1 MAAVVGGSSSRA
13 GGRGVEL
20 GLGSGVQG
28 RAAERLGRAVRCG
41 HLHLGPAT
49 GERVTLCVVTGVH
62 RAAVSRGGVQAAAE
76 APARAGVWGERLRGR
91 RAAAPSPSGRKDSW
105 RGKPRRHHVKRAVSL
120 EGLRGPWVFSLGGGA
135 SIVPVGW

>member
-1 MAAVVGGSSSRA
+1 M
-13 GGRGVEL
+13 

-28 RAAERLGRAVRCG
+28 RAAERLGRAVHCG

-76 APARAGVWGERLRGR
+76 VPARHEPGSGARGR
-91 RAAAPSPSGRKDSW
+91 DG
-105 RGKPRRHHVKRAVSL
+105 GQQLRRRPGAKTAGGANRAVT
-120 EGLRGPWVFSLGGGA
+120 A
-135 SIVPVGW
+135 

>member
-1 MAAVVGGSSSRA
+1 MQRPHQAPQTAAVVGGSSSRA
-13 GGRGVEL
+13 GGR
-20 GLGSGVQG
+20 VQG
-28 RAAERLGRAVRCG
+28 RAAERLGRAVHCG

-76 APARAGVWGERLRGR
+76 APARAGVWGERQGR
-91 RAAAPSPSGRKDSW
+91 KAAAPSPSGRKDSW
-105 RGKPRRHHVKRAVSL
+105 RGRPRRHRVKRAVSL